1 MKGMLTVGIL
11 MLTVFLLSAPAQAG
25 TDFPYVVIGQAI
37 YPDGTPADGAVA
49 TVYVDGD
56 PSRSTTGV
64 VGVSYSPDVP
74 DMWKVDLYNI
84 EGSIGDGTPLVV
96 SIDDGDSNV
105 GRTTFVVDTS
115 SPDTRV
121 ADVTLAPAE
130 TGSGGGGGGSGT
142 YPPGWGETKTLATGP
157 AATSTDDTSSDSTGT
172 EGSTGEKTVATG
184 GGSTKGTT
192 AGGSTDGTTE
202 PTDDNASE
210 DTGDTDKTT
219 EMKTPGFGAFFA
231 VVGMLA
237 VAFMALRRRD

>member
-1 MKGMLTVGIL
+1 MKGILTVGIL

-25 TDFPYVVIGQAI
+25 VPYTVAGYAD
-37 YPDGTPADGAVA
+37 YSDGTPADGAVV
-49 TVYVDGD
+49 TIYEDGEA
-56 PSRSTTGV
+56 PSSGTTAV
-64 VGVSYSPDVP
+64 VGESYNDSASGW
-74 DMWKVDLYNI
+74 WKVVLY
-84 EGSIGDGTPLVV
+84 SINDPLADGASMVV

-115 SPDTRV
+115 SVEVHRV

-130 TGSGGGGGGSGT
+130 TGSGGGGGGGSGT
-142 YPPGWGETKTLATGP
+142 YPPGWGETKAAATGP
-157 AATSTDDTSSDSTGT
+157 AATSTDDTSSDSTG
-172 EGSTGEKTVATG
+172 TGEKTVATG

-237 VAFMALRRRD
+237 VAFMALQRRD